1 MKYKRIK
8 IDEVEEHI
16 YDCIRNLVWYDV
28 WRQTVDSVQNNV
40 RKQINQIQKYMYE
53 QMDCDIIFDQIRNI
67 NGTSA

>member
-40 RKQINQIQKYMYE
+40 RKQINQIQKYM
-53 QMDCDIIFDQIRNI
+53 
-67 NGTSA
+67 